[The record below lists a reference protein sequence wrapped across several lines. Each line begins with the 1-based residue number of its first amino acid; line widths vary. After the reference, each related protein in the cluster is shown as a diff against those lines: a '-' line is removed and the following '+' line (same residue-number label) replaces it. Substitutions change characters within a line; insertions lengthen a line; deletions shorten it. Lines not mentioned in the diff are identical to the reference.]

1 MLTLWIMRRQCVA
14 EVHPLF
20 SLGLWFWFDI
30 LFFPANTKWH
40 RKMVIAIHGD
50 CEWAFLRS
58 ALGLVN
64 RTVCARV
71 PFVFFLKL
79 HLNIL
84 FTAGPEGT
92 KTQSQGK
99 VTPKTASS
107 LIQFNIVCSWGTTAL
122 ILAGFKLICAL
133 TFHSDSL
140 MHVRGSRL
148 IKQVTPLPFLIGNC
162 DRPLTEESTGVTLV
176 VCGGG
181 KPGWTLPN
189 NRSCFLLSAN
199 KIGLICNI

>member
-1 MLTLWIMRRQCVA
+1 MQN
-14 EVHPLF
+14 
-20 SLGLWFWFDI
+20 DI
-30 LFFPANTKWH
+30 SQN
-40 RKMVIAIHGD
+40 GD
-50 CEWAFLRS
+50 CYNPWQLWVSIFMV
-58 ALGLVN
+58 LGLVD

-107 LIQFNIVCSWGTTAL
+107 LIQFNIVCSWGTPVL

-148 IKQVTPLPFLIGNC
+148 IKQVTPLPFLIGDC
-162 DRPLTEESTGVTLV
+162 DRPLTEESAGVTLV

-199 KIGLICNI
+199 KIGLICNIVLYKGTYSVCHVIVPMKV